1 MNRRAATV
9 SRTASSFGL
18 GRFRRRLTALAAT
31 IAAFVGL
38 TVSASAAAGRYEV
51 TSFGAFRGDVA
62 ADTAV
67 IQKAIDACAAAGGGI
82 VVVPGGLHVTIG
94 SIQLRSHVELNLERG
109 SVLLASGRHDDFTST
124 IPYPVTTR
132 PDEVAPPIGVMIYA
146 NEVEDVAITGAGT
159 IDGNSPAYVEKRG
172 VEIDQAKA
180 LRPFTVVFRSC
191 RHVTLR
197 DVTIHN
203 GAFWTVRTLGCDD
216 VLIADLR
223 IDNSLLM
230 PNNDGLDIDWSSN
243 VRIRGCNIVSGD
255 DCIALKT
262 APQST
267 GISQPCENVV
277 ITGCT
282 LMSRSSAIVM
292 GSDVVGTIR
301 NVVVDACTIRDSH
314 RGVSVR
320 LNMSGTIEH
329 ILFSNLTIETR
340 LYDPAWWGR
349 GTPIDVVVT
358 PWNDT
363 MRAGVVRDIRF
374 SNLICRGENGIV
386 VYGYGPGMIDGVSFD
401 HVSVHIDKTTK
412 YAGGHQDFRPAPS
425 NAFPEMPT
433 SGFLLRN
440 AADVTI
446 RNCAVTWGEHRPAYY
461 QHALDAEKCPGL
473 KIENF
478 TGESADPKKF
488 AAQVI
493 R

>member
-1 MNRRAATV
+1 MAAYAV
-9 SRTASSFGL
+9 TAFG
-18 GRFRRRLTALAAT
+18 
-31 IAAFVGL
+31 
-38 TVSASAAAGRYEV
+38 S
-51 TSFGAFRGDVA
+51 FRGEVA

-67 IQKAIDACAAAGGGI
+67 VQKAIDACAAAGGGT
-82 VVVPGGLHVTIG
+82 VVVPGGMHATIG
-94 SIQLRSHVELNLERG
+94 SIRLRSHVALHLERG
-109 SVLLASGRHDDFTST
+109 AVLEASPRHEDFAIR

-132 PDEVAPPIGVMIYA
+132 PDEKAPPTGVMIYA
-146 NEVEDVAITGAGT
+146 DEAEDVAITGAGT
-159 IDGNSPAYVEKRG
+159 IDGNSPAYVAEHGK
-172 VEIDQAKA
+172 EIDKAKDR
-180 LRPFTVVFRSC
+180 RPFTIVFHAC

-197 DVTIHN
+197 DVTIRD

-216 VLIADLR
+216 VLIADIR

-262 APQST
+262 APQSM
-267 GISQPCENVV
+267 GITQPCEHVV

-282 LMSRSSAIVM
+282 LKSRSSAIVM
-292 GSDVVGTIR
+292 GSDVVGVIR
-301 NVVVDACTIRDSH
+301 DVVVADCAIHDSH

-320 LNMSGTIEH
+320 CNMSGTIER
-329 ILFSNLTIETR
+329 ISFSNLTIEAR

-363 MRAGVVRDIRF
+363 MPAGKVRDVRF
-374 SNLICRGENGIV
+374 SNIICRGENGIV
-386 VYGYGPGMIDGVSFD
+386 VYGYGPGMVEGVTFD
-401 HVSVHIDKTTK
+401 RVDLRIDKKTN
-412 YAGGHQDFRPAPS
+412 YAGGHQDFRPAPT
-425 NAFPEMPT
+425 NAFPKMAT

-446 RNCAVTWGEHRPAYY
+446 RNCSVTWGEHRPDYY
-461 QHALDAEKCPGL
+461 EHALDAANCSNL
-473 KIENF
+473 KVDGF
-478 TGESADPKKF
+478 AGE
-488 AAQVI
+488 AAHPERYAARLV

>member
-1 MNRRAATV
+1 MARFLRWT
-9 SRTASSFGL
+9 GL
-18 GRFRRRLTALAAT
+18 VALA
-31 IAAFVGL
+31 
-38 TVSASAAAGRYEV
+38 SASVNAPAKDCDV
-51 TSFGAFRGDVA
+51 TSFGAWRGDVA

-67 IQKAIDACAAAGGGI
+67 IQRAIDACAASGGGE
-82 VVVPGGLHVTIG
+82 VVVPGGTHVTVG
-94 SIQLRSHVELNLERG
+94 SIRLRSHVALHLERG
-109 SVLLASGRHDDFTST
+109 AVLLASPHYADFTIS

-132 PDEVAPPIGVMIYA
+132 PDETAPPTGVMIYA
-146 NEVEDVAITGAGT
+146 DEAEDVAITGAGT
-159 IDGNSPAYVEKRG
+159 IDGNSPAYVAEHG
-172 VEIDQAKA
+172 TEIDKA
-180 LRPFTVVFRSC
+180 EQDRPFTVVFRAC

-197 DVTIHN
+197 DVTIRD

-216 VLIADLR
+216 VLIADIR

-267 GISQPCENVV
+267 GITQPCEHVV

-282 LMSRSSAIVM
+282 LKSRSSAIVM
-292 GSDVVGTIR
+292 GSDVVGVIR
-301 NVVVDACTIRDSH
+301 DVIVDDCAIYDSH

-320 LNMSGTIEH
+320 CNMSGTIER
-329 ILFSNLTIETR
+329 ISFSNLAIETR

-363 MRAGVVRDIRF
+363 MPAGRVRDVRF
-374 SNLICRGENGIV
+374 SNIICRGENGIV
-386 VYGYGPGMIDGVSFD
+386 VYGYGPGMVEGVTFD
-401 HVSVHIDKTTK
+401 RVDIRIDKTTN
-412 YAGGHQDFRPAPS
+412 YAGGHQDFRPAPA
-425 NAFPEMPT
+425 NEFPKMAT

-440 AADVTI
+440 AAGVTI
-446 RNCAVTWGEHRPAYY
+446 RDCSVEWGEHRPDYY
-461 QHALDAEKCPGL
+461 EHALDAQDCPEL
-473 KIENF
+473 KIDGF
-478 TGESADPKKF
+478 SGEAAHPEKF
-488 AAQVI
+488 AARVV